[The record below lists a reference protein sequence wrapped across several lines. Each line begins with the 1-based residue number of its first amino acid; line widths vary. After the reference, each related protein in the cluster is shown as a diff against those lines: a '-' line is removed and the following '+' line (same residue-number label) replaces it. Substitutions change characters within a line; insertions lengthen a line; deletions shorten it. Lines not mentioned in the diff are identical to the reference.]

1 MKNNKFTNSL
11 RSLLDAVFPSLL
23 SIVVGLLIGGL
34 ILLLANPANAGIGFW
49 NLIKGPIG
57 TNPIRGLGNILYYA
71 TPIMLTG
78 LSVAFA
84 FKTGLFNIGASGQ
97 YLMGGFASL
106 VFGVKATFIPVEYR
120 WIFAILAAFL
130 AGAIMAGITG
140 VLKAVFNVNE
150 VISSIMFNYI
160 SVYTVVYLI
169 KEWNLYNPLRNEA
182 ITIPTKI
189 PMLGLDK
196 IFPGSFVQGGAVVAL
211 LAAVVIYVIIEKTTF
226 GYELKAV
233 GYNRDAA
240 KYAGINEKRSIILSM
255 FIAGGLAGM
264 AGAVNFLVGSN
275 RHIALEKT
283 VPLEG
288 FNGIPVA
295 LLANSHPIGVIFS
308 SLFIGYLRLNAQAMQ
323 TYGFVPEIID
333 IVIAVILYSSA
344 LTVLF
349 RSISTKYLS
358 RRKQKKDIKEEVA

>member
-1 MKNNKFTNSL
+1 MNSNKFKSKVL
-11 RSLLDAVFPSLL
+11 KLIDAIYPSIL
-23 SIVVGLLIGGL
+23 SIVFGLLLGGV
-34 ILLLANPANAGIGFW
+34 ILLIAKPGNAAVGFW

-57 TNPIRGLGNILYYA
+57 PTPLRSIGNMLYYA

-97 YLMGGFASL
+97 YLMGAFASL

-120 WIFAILAAFL
+120 WIFAIMVAFL
-130 AGAIMAGITG
+130 AGAIMAGFTG
-140 VLKAVFNVNE
+140 VLKAFWNVNE

-160 SVYTVVYLI
+160 STYTVVFLI
-169 KEWNLYNPLRNEA
+169 KKWDLYNVLRNEA
-182 ITIPTKI
+182 ITIPTQI
-189 PMLGLDK
+189 PKMGIDK
-196 IFPGSFVQGGAVVAL
+196 LFPGSFVGGGAIIAI
-211 LAAVVIYVIIEKTTF
+211 AAAIVIYIIIEKTTF

-240 KYAGINEKRSIILSM
+240 RYAGINEKRSIIMSM

-275 RHIALEKT
+275 RHIALEKI
-283 VPLEG
+283 VPIEG

-295 LLANSHPIGVIFS
+295 LLANSHPLGVIFS
-308 SLFIGYLRLNAQAMQ
+308 SLFIGYLRINAQAMQ

-333 IVIAVILYSSA
+333 IVIAIILYSTA
-344 LTVLF
+344 LTALF
-349 RSISTKYLS
+349 RNFSGKLRRR
-358 RRKQKKDIKEEVA
+358 RRKIEKEEVA

>member
-1 MKNNKFTNSL
+1 MKNNKFKSQISKL
-11 RSLLDAVFPSLL
+11 IDAIYPSIL
-23 SIVVGLLIGGL
+23 SIIFGLLLGGL
-34 ILLLANPANAGIGFW
+34 ILVIAKPANAGAGFI
-49 NLIKGPIG
+49 NLIRGPIG
-57 TNPIRGLGNILYYA
+57 PTPLRSIGNMLYYA

-97 YLMGGFASL
+97 YFMGAFSAL
-106 VFGVKATFIPVEYR
+106 VFGVRATFIPAQYR
-120 WIFAILAAFL
+120 WIFAIIVAFL

-140 VLKAVFNVNE
+140 VLKAYWNVNE

-160 SVYTVVYLI
+160 STYTVVYLI
-169 KEWNLYNPLRNEA
+169 KNWELYNVLRNES
-182 ITIPTKI
+182 ITIPTQI
-189 PMLGLDK
+189 PKLGLDK
-196 IFPGSFVQGGAVVAL
+196 IFPGSFVGGGALVAIL
-211 LAAVVIYVIIEKTTF
+211 SAIIIYVIIEKTTF

-240 KYAGINEKRSIILSM
+240 RYAGINEKRSIILSM

-264 AGAVNFLVGSN
+264 AGAVNFLVGSS
-275 RHIALEKT
+275 RHISLQKV
-283 VPLEG
+283 VPMEG
-288 FNGIPVA
+288 FDGIPVA

-308 SLFIGYLRLNAQAMQ
+308 SLFIGYLRINAQAMQ

-333 IVIAVILYSSA
+333 IVIAIILYSTA

-349 RSISTKYLS
+349 RNFSARFK
-358 RRKQKKDIKEEVA
+358 RKKRADKEEVV